1 MSDLFLSGSSR
12 FVTEKP
18 KDSPRPFF
26 KKDCFLKKVGLA
38 VYYLLVPKGKN
49 NQPQFCKGKIYK
61 DFSND
66 EEAVFM
72 PERSFKNVKNCGVV
86 FDPTNISPEFVV
98 YDEQFEKVDLEQ
110 LDFLSG
116 KEFLL
121 KGEKETTIRPLTTE
135 VLYLVEKGEKKKAF
149 YILQKYYQ
157 NINY

>member
-1 MSDLFLSGSSR
+1 M
-12 FVTEKP
+12 
-18 KDSPRPFF
+18 
-26 KKDCFLKKVGLA
+26 
-38 VYYLLVPKGKN
+38 VPKGKN

-61 DFSND
+61 DFSSN

-121 KGEKETTIRPLTTE
+121 KGEKDSVIRILKTE
-135 VLYLVEKGEKKKAF
+135 VLYLVEKEEKKYYKIFLDREDKKYDPACNAKVIRVS
-149 YILQKYYQ
+149 ILTQ
-157 NINY
+157 NTPEYFKLIRRQGK